1 MPITAL
7 PSPPSTNDPA
17 NFASKAD
24 VLLAS
29 LSTFVTEANATAT
42 AMNLNSTTDTSASS
56 VLIGTGAKSF
66 TVSTGK
72 SFQPGMY
79 LVIADT
85 AAPSA
90 NSMFGQITS
99 YDTATGALVVSVST
113 VKGSGTKTAW
123 TISQSSAGG
132 AAAGA
137 NSDITSLS
145 GLTSALYATGQC
157 RLAKSGA
164 NLLLSPYGGN
174 SLIVNGR
181 SCTIP
186 DAGVAL
192 APTSLLATTLYYI
205 YAVATAGVITS
216 LEASTT
222 GHSADTAAGNKG
234 VEIKTG
240 DSTRSLVGMAYV
252 KTAATFADSIT
263 QRFVRSWFNRPAQN
277 VLNAFT
283 ANRSTT
289 SGSFTEVNAEIRN
302 EFVCWADDGITS
314 SVQGSANNIVANAY
328 TLTAI
333 GWNGAADAHTSNSTA
348 SATGLI
354 QNCSTTGFKTLSE
367 GYNYSTVM
375 GAVSGGTGNWQGGIS
390 GVYTSISTKI
400 G

>member
-137 NSDITSLS
+137 NSDITELN
-145 GLTSALYATGQC
+145 GLTNGIVGTAGAQTIAGVKTFTSMPVMPVQSMVRVNGS
-157 RLAKSGA
+157 SGA
-164 NLLLSPYGGN
+164 GSTNTA
-174 SLIVNGR
+174 IR
-181 SCTIP
+181 RF
-186 DAGVAL
+186 
-192 APTSLLATTLYYI
+192 ATTVTSQGTDITFAQSAASGDSWTINVRGVYGISYTDSFSSGGDLGI
-205 YAVATAGVITS
+205 SLNSNQLTTSFNSITAADKLAAGQ
-216 LEASTT
+216 TT
-222 GHSADTAAGNKG
+222 GANVADT
-234 VEIKTG
+234 
-240 DSTRSLVGMAYV
+240 
-252 KTAATFADSIT
+252 
-263 QRFVRSWFNRPAQN
+263 
-277 VLNAFT
+277 
-283 ANRSTT
+283 
-289 SGSFTEVNAEIRN
+289 
-302 EFVCWADDGITS
+302 
-314 SVQGSANNIVANAY
+314 
-328 TLTAI
+328 
-333 GWNGAADAHTSNSTA
+333 
-348 SATGLI
+348 
-354 QNCSTTGFKTLSE
+354 CSTTIYLPAGSVIRAHFDPTNSAGTRVPLF
-367 GYNYSTVM
+367 TITR
-375 GAVSGGTGNWQGGIS
+375 VS
-390 GVYTSISTKI
+390 
-400 G
+400 